1 MVFVGIY
8 IQITCSVYG
17 SNVYSDSI
25 QLQKS
30 LSDGVDTCSMM
41 IIKYSMPEFS
51 MVDKFV
57 SVE

>member
-1 MVFVGIY
+1 MEIY

-17 SNVYSDSI
+17 SNIYSDSI

-41 IIKYSMPEFS
+41 RLYIIKIIACPNSQW
-51 MVDKFV
+51 
-57 SVE
+57 